1 MGAMQDLARRAV
13 GWSNDAAELDKIM
26 ADMSASCEAHVNDVQ
41 DSAKTLLLNARIGF
55 NGGLS
60 EYQSAMCHVYIARGG
75 STNSH
80 SEAFHEI
87 QQASDHLETLREAF
101 KPLARLGLKEHPQIE
116 ELSKHIADLRR

>member
-60 EYQSAMCHVYIARGG
+60 EYQSAMCHVYIQRH
-75 STNSH
+75 STRS
-80 SEAFHEI
+80 S
-87 QQASDHLETLREAF
+87 R
-101 KPLARLGLKEHPQIE
+101 LAIT
-116 ELSKHIADLRR
+116 SRR